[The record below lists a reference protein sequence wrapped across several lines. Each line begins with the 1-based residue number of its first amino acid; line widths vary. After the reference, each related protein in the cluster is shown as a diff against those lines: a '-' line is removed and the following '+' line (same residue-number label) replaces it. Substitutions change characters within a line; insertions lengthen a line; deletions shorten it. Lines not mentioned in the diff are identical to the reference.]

1 MQKLLNLFTALRM
14 LPSSHQD
21 DRTEATLQLMEYL
34 QQTERADKYV
44 KYIHGIVIP
53 LSIYLGIFNQSHFR
67 YNRSMRSTSCYIQF
81 CRGWLHPPSSCKP
94 SRLERHSH

>member
-44 KYIHGIVIP
+44 KYIHGIC
-53 LSIYLGIFNQSHFR
+53 SSSFYLGNFNQSLF
-67 YNRSMRSTSCYIQF
+67 S
-81 CRGWLHPPSSCKP
+81 L
-94 SRLERHSH
+94 L